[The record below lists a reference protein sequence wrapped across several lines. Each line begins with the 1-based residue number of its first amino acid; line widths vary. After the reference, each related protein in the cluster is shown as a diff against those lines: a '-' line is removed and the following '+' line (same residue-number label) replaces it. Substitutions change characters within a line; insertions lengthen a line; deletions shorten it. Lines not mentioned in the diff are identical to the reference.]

1 MNPKNKNMTLK
12 EKFQEWHDT
21 PTNETVEEN
30 ILELEQIADDYAI
43 EFAEWVYKQPEI
55 KVVKKSGV
63 DNFYMRMSSKEL
75 LEIFKKEKGL

>member
-1 MNPKNKNMTLK
+1 MTLK

-43 EFAEWVYKQPEI
+43 EFAEWFVLRYTEA
-55 KVVKKSGV
+55 V
-63 DNFYMRMSSKEL
+63 FYRESYTEDL
-75 LEIFKKEKGL
+75 LEEFKKEKGL